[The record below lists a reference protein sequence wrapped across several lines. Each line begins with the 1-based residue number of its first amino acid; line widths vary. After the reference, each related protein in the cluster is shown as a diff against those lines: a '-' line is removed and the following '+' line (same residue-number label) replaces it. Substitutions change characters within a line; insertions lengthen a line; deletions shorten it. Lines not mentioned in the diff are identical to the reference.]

1 LEKEMET
8 RLIQLKQRVVLL
20 DFYKKRPVGQGRVE
34 AVTYADPMRYGV
46 TLDGKQFPE
55 PDVTAG
61 ELRAIDE

>member
-1 LEKEMET
+1 
-8 RLIQLKQRVVLL
+8 VLL
-20 DFYKKRPVGQGRVE
+20 DYYKKRPVGQGRVE